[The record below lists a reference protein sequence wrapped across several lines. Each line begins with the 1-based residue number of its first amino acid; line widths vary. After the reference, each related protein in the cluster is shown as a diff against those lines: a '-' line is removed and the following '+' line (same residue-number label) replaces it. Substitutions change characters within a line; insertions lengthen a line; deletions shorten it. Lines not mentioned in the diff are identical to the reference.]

1 MRKSFTSQQI
11 LLGQGVEWLKA
22 NLNKLTD
29 DFVNGI
35 EDLPE
40 VPYQRL
46 PGFLRRMVA
55 KDMLQDLIKR
65 LDTNTYDSQAAI
77 KKLNN
82 ALKKGATLAS
92 VVSVVEL
99 MAQIIAT
106 RARQDM
112 ANQPEVLEVL
122 LNKTDYFTTLLKSS
136 LVGAAINL

>member
-1 MRKSFTSQQI
+1 M
-11 LLGQGVEWLKA
+11 LLGQGVEWLKV

-99 MAQIIAT
+99 MAEIIAT

-112 ANQPEVLEVL
+112 VDQPEVLEVL

-136 LVGAAINL
+136 LVGAAIDL